1 MMPPW
6 LMSGRATAMEE
17 RIIITNLGHLWTPRD
32 VATITHLLVP
42 REDKKGAGE
51 EESERGRQTTW

>member
-17 RIIITNLGHLWTPRD
+17 RIVITNLGHLWTPRD
-32 VATITHLLVP
+32 VATITHFFFFSVLT
-42 REDKKGAGE
+42 DGK
-51 EESERGRQTTW
+51 TD